1 MANRK
6 RSVPIVFWVSPEEKD
21 TIIKRMDDLGTK
33 NMSAFLRK
41 MALNG
46 YMISLSL
53 PELKEILSLMR
64 RISNNLNQLTKRVH
78 VSNRIYDADL
88 QDIQRTQQEL
98 WEALRQILLRLG
110 KLS

>member
-1 MANRK
+1 
-6 RSVPIVFWVSPEEKD
+6 
-21 TIIKRMDDLGTK
+21 MDDFGTT

-64 RISNNLNQLTKRVH
+64 RSSNNLNQLTKRVH
-78 VSNRIYDADL
+78 VTNRIYDADL

-110 KLS
+110 KLN

>member
-1 MANRK
+1 
-6 RSVPIVFWVSPEEKD
+6 
-21 TIIKRMDDLGTK
+21 
-33 NMSAFLRK
+33 

-64 RISNNLNQLTKRVH
+64 RSSNNLNQLTKRVH
-78 VSNRIYDADL
+78 ATNRIYDADL
-88 QDIQRTQQEL
+88 QDIQRAQQEL

-110 KLS
+110 KLN

>member
-6 RSVPIVFWVSPEEKD
+6 RSVPIVFWVYPEEKE
-21 TIIKRMDDLGTK
+21 TIIKRMDDFGTT

-64 RISNNLNQLTKRVH
+64 RSSNNLNQLTKRVH
-78 VSNRIYDADL
+78 VTNRIYDADL

-110 KLS
+110 KLN